1 MPKAR
6 GHSLLEAIVAAS
18 IFVVVAIFLTTIW
31 ALYDSALTK
40 SATRLAANHV
50 ARSVA
55 EGCIANGYDWL
66 VANPNGSG
74 SIELSRRVRSRSGK
88 TTFEFEWEALEN
100 NGSPQIIP
108 DLSPQLSKLTV
119 TVSWHRD
126 GTNCVL
132 EVRDQGIGIDRR
144 HLPRLTER
152 FYRVEDSRA
161 SSTGG
166 TGLGLAIVKH
176 VAASHGARLEISS
189 ELGKGSVFSL
199 VFGPQTQVAAT
210 AGKASAAPAG

>member
-1 MPKAR
+1 MSRVR

-66 VANPNGSG
+66 VANPNGTG
-74 SIELSRRVRSRSGK
+74 SIQLDRRIRSRSGQ
-88 TTFEFEWEALEN
+88 TTFEFEWETLEN

-108 DLSPQLSKLTV
+108 DLSQQLSKLTV
-119 TVSWHRD
+119 TVSWHS
-126 GTNCVL
+126 
-132 EVRDQGIGIDRR
+132 
-144 HLPRLTER
+144 ER
-152 FYRVEDSRA
+152 GSDVGGGNNNQVTYATWIYR
-161 SSTGG
+161 
-166 TGLGLAIVKH
+166 
-176 VAASHGARLEISS
+176 GAQR
-189 ELGKGSVFSL
+189 
-199 VFGPQTQVAAT
+199 
-210 AGKASAAPAG
+210 